1 MVVVS
6 LLFIF
11 LVLSSA
17 KIGRP
22 VLARPCNADGFSKDR
37 TEALRGLLAV
47 CVLLSH
53 MTSCVDYQLPLVRF
67 SIFAPVG
74 VACFFFL
81 SGFSLAKSATGKV
94 GYFRSFLRKR
104 LSKILLP
111 YLVFLALYF
120 LISVLILG
128 DQVSKIYSSFRNGDP
143 VSHSWY
149 VTAIIFFYLAFYAVF
164 RSVDPHNRKAV
175 LIRIGFYSA
184 VTFLYIMVTAVV
196 LDLPDFWYKTCPM
209 MIIGLGFGFF
219 EDAVFSF
226 LKKRYFL
233 LLLLMLL
240 CSGVAYFIP
249 SIWSL
254 FLSAYSI
261 NIWLLNDI
269 LMGFFISLLLL
280 LLLFKINFLN
290 KVTGF
295 LGKISFE
302 IYLFHG
308 LVMEVLLKFGLSSGR
323 FRQECFGVLSVLF
336 TVILSY
342 GFSKLSSVLNRF
354 MIKTR

>member
-1 MVVVS
+1 MVLVS
-6 LLFIF
+6 LIFILF
-11 LVLSSA
+11 VLLSV
-17 KIGRP
+17 KIERP
-22 VLARPCNADGFSKDR
+22 ILACPSNSDGFSKDR
-37 TEALRGLLAV
+37 TDALRGLLAV

-53 MTSCVDYQLPLVRF
+53 MTSCVDYQLSVVRF

-81 SGFSLAKSATGKV
+81 SGFSLAKSTTCKP

-104 LSKILLP
+104 LGKILLP

-120 LISVLILG
+120 VVSVLILG
-128 DQVSKIYSSFRNGDP
+128 DHVSKIYSSFRNGDP

-149 VTAIIFFYLAFYAVF
+149 VTAIIFFYLAFFAVF
-164 RSVDPHNRKAV
+164 RGIDPHNRKAV
-175 LIRIGFYSA
+175 LARIGIFSTA
-184 VTFLYIMVTAVV
+184 TLLYILVTAVV

-209 MIIGLGFGFF
+209 MILGLFLGFF
-219 EDAVFSF
+219 EDSVFAF

-233 LLLLMLL
+233 LLFLMLL

-249 SIWSL
+249 SIWNL
-254 FLSAYSI
+254 LLSAYSI

-280 LLLFKINFLN
+280 LLLFKISFLN

-342 GFSKLSSVLNRF
+342 GFSKLSCVLNRF
-354 MIKTR
+354 MIKSR